1 MNHLARILVA
11 LSSFF
16 VASLLMAGEPPP
28 ATGAVEGT
36 VTETMISGGYTYLMV
51 NDGTR
56 SVWVATRDCTVSVGD
71 KVQVPSTWEMRDFRS
86 ATLERTFDVIFFAPR
101 VLVGG
106 ESVGDP
112 APNALPKG
120 HPALPGTP
128 EKGAIA
134 APSDAHHGS
143 ASPAPIVLPK
153 QVAPAP
159 GGVTIAEC
167 FAKRD
172 ELAGKPIKVRG
183 VAVKFTSDILGANW
197 IHLRDGTGS
206 AGTDDLTVTTAQTV
220 KVGDVVLIEG
230 VIEYGK
236 DIGSGYSFPA
246 IVERAL
252 VTVETD
258 SGKAPAGNPE
268 K

>member
-1 MNHLARILVA
+1 MNHPARILVA
-11 LSSFF
+11 LSSLFI
-16 VASLLMAGEPPP
+16 ASLLMADELPP

-36 VTETMISGGYTYLMV
+36 VTETMISGGYTYLRV
-51 NDGTR
+51 DDGTR
-56 SVWVATRDCTVSVGD
+56 SIWVATRDCTVSVGD

-86 ATLERTFDVIFFAPR
+86 ATLERTFDAIFFASR

-106 ESVGDP
+106 ESVDDP
-112 APNALPKG
+112 APKALPMG
-120 HPALPGTP
+120 HPALPGTA
-128 EKGAIA
+128 KMGAMA
-134 APSDAHHGS
+134 APGDAHHGS
-143 ASPAPIVLPK
+143 GAPAPVVLPK

-172 ELAGKPIKVRG
+172 ELAGKQIKVRG
-183 VAVKFTSDILGANW
+183 VAVKFTSDVLGANW
-197 IHLRDGTGS
+197 IRLRDGTGS

-246 IVERAL
+246 IVEGAL

-258 SGKAPAGNPE
+258 SGKAPAGDAE